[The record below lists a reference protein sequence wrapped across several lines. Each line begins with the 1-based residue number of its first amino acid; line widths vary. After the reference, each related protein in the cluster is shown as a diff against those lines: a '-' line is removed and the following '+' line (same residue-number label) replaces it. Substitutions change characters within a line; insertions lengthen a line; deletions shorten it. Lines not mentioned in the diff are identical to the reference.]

1 MPPLIVILLT
11 SGRTQYTLQ
20 AIEGV
25 HKNLVYQGEWL
36 WYIAGDNAS
45 QEHLDIVLD
54 ATKDT
59 MIGFHSLQLGYG
71 GAVNYAI
78 NSLND
83 YPVTLLLE
91 NDWYLCQ
98 QWDLS
103 PYVRLLMERE
113 DVSMIRLGH
122 LPINLDLESYG
133 HNGNMY
139 LNVKKNRQ
147 YAFSGNPHLK
157 HRRFYDAYGMY
168 PTGLNPGD
176 TEIAYDSQVRGKDGP
191 MIWWPLSIGD
201 RFLFS
206 HIGQER
212 SY

>member
-11 SGRTQYTLQ
+11 STRTPYALKT
-20 AIEGV
+20 IEGV
-25 HKNLVYQGEWL
+25 HKNIVYAGEWL
-36 WYIAGDNAS
+36 WYLAFDNETT
-45 QEHLDIVLD
+45 EHFREVYEVVS
-54 ATKDT
+54 DT
-59 MIGFHSLQLGYG
+59 VIGYHCGSYGYG
-71 GAVNYAI
+71 GAVNKAME
-78 NSLND
+78 SLNE

-91 NDWYLCQ
+91 DDWHLSQ

-113 DVSMIRLGH
+113 DVGMMRLGH

-133 HNGNMY
+133 HNGHMY

-157 HRRFYDAYGMY
+157 HRRFYDAYGLY

-176 TEIAYDSQVRGKDGP
+176 TEIAYDSQVRSKDGP
-191 MIWWPLSIGD
+191 MIWWPLMIGD

-206 HIGQER
+206 HIGATR